1 MEQFVNFG
9 IPDGLLRSVLMTS
22 HVDGR
27 DFRPGQMKVVV
38 FKSIVSNFGADRHR
52 CDEHRAVGN

>member
-1 MEQFVNFG
+1 
-9 IPDGLLRSVLMTS
+9 MTS
-22 HVDGR
+22 PVDGR

-38 FKSIVSNFGADRHR
+38 FKSIVSDFGEDRHR